1 MGFTFA
7 TFWAQ
12 LRELRRM
19 NWLLNLAVL
28 LLLIMGIFFIYSA
41 CYTGEG
47 VSRTLYRDQLRYVF
61 LGIGCYFTLAIVP
74 YRLIEGYVWWAYG
87 GALAML
93 VLVLFIGDTLGGA
106 QRWIDLGIMNVQP
119 SELAKVGVILILAQR
134 LNRPL
139 VDVQRPRTVVAV
151 AALIVIP
158 FLLIMMQ
165 PDLGTAIVFLPT
177 AYLMMLVAGIPMR
190 FLGSFAAVGVVSV
203 TLLLATLFLPGLL
216 GADEDT
222 IERWRG
228 RSLLKPHQ
236 IPRIETFFMPD
247 LDPLGVGWNK
257 RQSEIAVGSGG
268 LKGKGYLK
276 GTQNIL
282 GFLPRSVA
290 PTDFIFAVIAEE
302 MGFFGSAIVLG
313 LFGVVIG
320 AGMLTASRS
329 AERFGRLLCVG
340 ITCMVFFH
348 VFINIAMTV
357 GLMPITGLPLPL
369 LSYGGSFMIVMM
381 SGLGII
387 QSVHIHARR
396 PEGYRSLGK

>member
-7 TFWAQ
+7 TLWV
-12 LRELRRM
+12 RICELRRM
-19 NWLLNLAVL
+19 NWLLNLAVIPL
-28 LLLIMGIFFIYSA
+28 LVIGVFFIYSA

-47 VSRTLYRDQLRYVF
+47 EVRTLYLSQMRYVV
-61 LGIGCYFTLAIVP
+61 LGLGCYLTLAIVP
-74 YRLIEGYVWWAYG
+74 YQLIEHYVWWAYG
-87 GALAML
+87 GALALL

-119 SELAKVGVILILAQR
+119 SELAKVAVILILAHR

-139 VDVQRPRTVVAV
+139 VDVQRVRTIVSVL
-151 AALIVIP
+151 ALIVVP

-177 AYLMMLVAGIPMR
+177 AYLMMLVAGIPMK
-190 FLGSFAAVGVVSV
+190 FLGTFAAVGVLMVAV
-203 TLLLATLFLPGLL
+203 LLATLFLPGLL
-216 GADEDT
+216 GADEET

-228 RSLLKPHQ
+228 RSLFKPHQ

-247 LDPLGVGWNK
+247 LDPLGTGWNK

-290 PTDFIFAVIAEE
+290 PTDFIYAVIAEE
-302 MGFFGSAIVLG
+302 LGFLGSAMVLG
-313 LFGVVIG
+313 LFGMVIA
-320 AGMLTASRS
+320 AGMLTASCA
-329 AERFGRLLCVG
+329 AERFGRFLCVG

-369 LSYGGSFMIVMM
+369 LSYGGSFMVVMM

-396 PEGYRSLGK
+396 PEGYRSL